1 MTPENQRQPNLIEEE
16 LYRLGKCNV
25 CGEYPLLNSVKPEIA
40 QIFAELHQQRVD
52 EHGNQPCK
60 HAQFTITK
68 VTRPQTQPPTRFTPE
83 NINDRDL
90 LQEIVRLKEDVA
102 WMEDAIEVLQDRL
115 RDSERRINVSDLSP
129 EQIIILYT
137 FYSPSEQTE
146 TDLPPEAE
154 TYSQPL
160 VSNTTPNRPPDNL
173 RPLKEQININPVP
186 LATPRIIT
194 RDNR

>member
-1 MTPENQRQPNLIEEE
+1 MIPENQRQPNLTEEE
-16 LYRLGKCNV
+16 YRLGKCDV
-25 CGEYPLLNSVKPEIA
+25 CGEYPLLNPVDLDTA
-40 QIFAELHQQRVD
+40 NTYAGLHQQRVD

-60 HAQFTITK
+60 NAQFTITK
-68 VTRPQTQPPTRFTPE
+68 VIRPQTQPPTQFTPE

-115 RDSERRINVSDLSP
+115 RDSERRINVSDLTP
-129 EQIIILYT
+129 EQLIILYT

-154 TYSQPL
+154 TDSQPL
-160 VSNTTPNRPPDNL
+160 VSNTTPNRPPHDL
-173 RPLKEQININPVP
+173 RPLKEQININPDP
-186 LATPRIIT
+186 LYTPRIIT